1 MPLKVTL
8 TPAPPIYACI
18 SLLAE
23 SSPSLVGG
31 HDHCDELL
39 LDSNS
44 DSTIR
49 TYSTNPVQSPYIP
62 HPLYLYLSPDSYFIL
77 TSISMFFPLSA
88 GLLEMFMS
96 RNNGKMPKQIII
108 YRDGVSDSQFGS
120 ILLSELPSIK
130 GILQ

>member
-1 MPLKVTL
+1 
-8 TPAPPIYACI
+8 
-18 SLLAE
+18 
-23 SSPSLVGG
+23 
-31 HDHCDELL
+31 
-39 LDSNS
+39 
-44 DSTIR
+44 
-49 TYSTNPVQSPYIP
+49 
-62 HPLYLYLSPDSYFIL
+62 
-77 TSISMFFPLSA
+77 MFFPLSA